1 MDEIDVYWTQKKPG
15 IALYVP
21 HDRGLPDLIDAA
33 EWNLDS
39 TVQASAV
46 PEDLARRAATD
57 GHAFGEVD
65 DE

>member
-1 MDEIDVYWTQKKPG
+1 MDKIDVYWTQKKPG

-21 HDRGLPDLIDAA
+21 HGRGLPDLTDVAD
-33 EWNLDS
+33 WNLDR
-39 TVQASAV
+39 TVYASEV
-46 PEDLARRAATD
+46 PEDLARRVATD